1 MEQPTEPGK
10 QVLVALEPPPV
21 HCYQFY
27 EEYDCGHM
35 AFEYDQQ
42 FPCPTSLD
50 TGECDCTDWTLTALE
65 LTVKG
70 SCIHCENGTSR
81 KLKKAQREAEREDHS
96 PGSTMSSAESNER
109 TKKKKIPEFREED
122 D

>member
-1 MEQPTEPGK
+1 
-10 QVLVALEPPPV
+10 
-21 HCYQFY
+21 
-27 EEYDCGHM
+27 M

-70 SCIHCENGTSR
+70 NCIHCENGTSR
-81 KLKKAQREAEREDHS
+81 KLNKAQKDAEREDRI
-96 PGSTMSSAESNER
+96 PGSTTGIAESNER
-109 TKKKKIPEFREED
+109 TKKKKITEFREED